1 MRQVSVYFDANHAV
15 ICIKLQADMT
25 QIANWSQK
33 NLVAYEFICAPYVL
47 VSAHSSDI
55 THLVDCKLWNLS
67 TRQLVNSL
75 LVSHSRELPTST
87 LV

>member
-1 MRQVSVYFDANHAV
+1 MRQVSVHFDANHAV
-15 ICIKLQADMT
+15 ICIKLQADVT

-47 VSAHSSDI
+47 VSAYSLDI
-55 THLVDCKLWNLS
+55 THLVDCQLWNLS

-75 LVSHSRELPTST
+75 FVSQPC
-87 LV
+87 

>member
-15 ICIKLQADMT
+15 ICIKLQADVT

-47 VSAHSSDI
+47 ASAHSLDI
-55 THLVDCKLWNLS
+55 THLVDCQLWNL
-67 TRQLVNSL
+67 
-75 LVSHSRELPTST
+75 
-87 LV
+87 